1 MNIWIYIRWLIDVLH
16 LFVVLLAHGW
26 EYGKGCK
33 WSIGYSVLTF
43 YPARAPAPK
52 AMVAPWASRALGV
65 LGGMNRE
72 GTRSWSLGKKPH
84 DPWRLVWTSF
94 LAAPLSM
101 HFHGLSALVESV
113 ASHAQ
118 DWECPPWPSVL
129 VKAVKVYESQVEW
142 ACSLF
147 SG

>member
-1 MNIWIYIRWLIDVLH
+1 MNLYSMIDWWFAFVRCVVSSWMRIWQRLQ
-16 LFVVLLAHGW
+16 VV
-26 EYGKGCK
+26 K
-33 WSIGYSVLTF
+33 WSVGYSKLTS
-43 YPARAPAPK
+43 YLARAPAPK
-52 AMVAPWASRALGV
+52 AMIVPWASRALGV

-84 DPWRLVWTSF
+84 DPCRLVWTSF

-101 HFHGLSALVESV
+101 RFHGLSALVESV

-118 DWECPPWPSVL
+118 DRECPPWPSIL
-129 VKAVKVYESQVEW
+129 AKAVKVYKSQVEW
-142 ACSLF
+142 ACSFF